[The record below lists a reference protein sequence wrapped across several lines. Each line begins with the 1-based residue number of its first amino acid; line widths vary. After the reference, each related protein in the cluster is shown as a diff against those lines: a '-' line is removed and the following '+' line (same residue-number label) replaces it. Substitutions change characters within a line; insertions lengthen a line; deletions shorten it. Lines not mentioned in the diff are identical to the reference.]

1 MKLTTEQI
9 QKAYLLTFGRNADN
23 SGFEY
28 WKSHDFQSE
37 NDMYKMTVYSEEGQA
52 LFAGKSNAEIV
63 EMIYQNGLNRA
74 SDPESK
80 AYWVNLLD
88 TGVMDLPTLIQT
100 IGEAA
105 IENGGQTQ
113 SLLNININLTKSS
126 QIELAFLTTLGRP
139 ASATEILP
147 LLEQDKLTIDYIND
161 LSTTDEFKAMGK
173 TVIQA
178 IQDKISFIGE
188 QPSTDIA
195 DMMYKL
201 TLASDMPDMSS
212 GLNAKAL
219 TNQMAVSLATTANL
233 ILNPENELLY
243 QNKISTQEGLD
254 YIKETMET
262 ITAQYDLSNIA
273 NIIKIIETPEH
284 PIDPI
289 PEPDTDPEPQPEPQ
303 PEPDP
308 EPQPQPDTDPQPE
321 LSDQVDYNDVN
332 ANGVYDKGDTLT
344 IDLQQPV
351 STNITTLFNLL
362 SGNSQKDKLGVNATL
377 TPVDEQDG
385 MAQKFM
391 VTLGE
396 NANINN
402 TDINNFVDLISNM
415 SQQDIVNL
423 DLIGDM
429 SKQQLENFFNGLL

>member
-9 QKAYLLTFGRNADN
+9 QKAYLLTFGHNADN

-28 WKSHDFQSE
+28 WKKQDFQSE
-37 NDMYKMTVYSEEGQA
+37 NDIYKMLISSEKGQG

-74 SDPESK
+74 SDAEGK

-88 TGVMDLPTLIQT
+88 TGAMDLPTLIQT

-105 IENGGQTQ
+105 IENGEQTQ
-113 SLLNININLTKSS
+113 NLVNINTNLTKSS

-147 LLEQDKLTIDYIND
+147 LLKEDKLTIDYIND
-161 LSTTDEFKAMGK
+161 LATTDEFKATGK
-173 TVIQA
+173 TVIEA

-195 DMMYKL
+195 DMMHKL
-201 TLASDMPDMSS
+201 TLASEIPNMSS

-219 TNQMAVSLATTANL
+219 TNQMAVSLATTADL
-233 ILNPENELLY
+233 VLNPEKEVMY
-243 QNKISTQEGLD
+243 QNKIATQEGLD

-262 ITAQYDLSNIA
+262 ITTQYDLSNIA
-273 NIIKIIETPEH
+273 NIIKIIENPEH
-284 PIDPI
+284 PIDPV
-289 PEPDTDPEPQPEPQ
+289 PEPNPEPQPEPQ
-303 PEPDP
+303 PDTNP
-308 EPQPQPDTDPQPE
+308 EPQPDPDPQPE

>member
-9 QKAYLLTFGRNADN
+9 QKAYLLTFGYNADS

-28 WKSHDFQSE
+28 WKKQDFQSE
-37 NDMYKMTVYSEEGQA
+37 NDIYKMLISSEKGQG

-63 EMIYQNGLNRA
+63 EMIYKNGLNRA
-74 SDPESK
+74 SDAEGK

-88 TGVMDLPTLIQT
+88 TGAMDLPTLIQT

-105 IENGGQTQ
+105 IENGEQTQ
-113 SLLNININLTKSS
+113 NLVNINTNLTKSS

-147 LLEQDKLTIDYIND
+147 LLQEDKLTIDYIND
-161 LSTTDEFKAMGK
+161 LATTDEFKATGK
-173 TVIQA
+173 TVIEA

-195 DMMYKL
+195 DMMHKL
-201 TLASDMPDMSS
+201 TLASEIPDMSS

-219 TNQMAVSLATTANL
+219 TNQMAVSLATTADL
-233 ILNPENELLY
+233 VLNPEKEVIY
-243 QNKISTQEGLD
+243 QSKIATQEGLD

-273 NIIKIIETPEH
+273 NTIKIIENSEP
-284 PIDPI
+284 PIDPV
-289 PEPDTDPEPQPEPQ
+289 PEPEPSPEPQPEPS
-303 PEPDP
+303 PK
-308 EPQPQPDTDPQPE
+308 PQPAPDSQPE
-321 LSDQVDYNDVN
+321 LSGQVNYNDVN
-332 ANGVYDKGDTLT
+332 ANGVYDRGDTLT

-351 STNITTLFNLL
+351 STNITTLFDLL

-377 TPVDEQDG
+377 TPVDAQNG

-391 VTLGE
+391 ITIGE

-402 TDINNFVDLISNM
+402 TDINNFVDLINNM